1 MLSVGLELDL
11 GLWLI
16 CFSTSLRVGMCAV
29 RRSRARSRIVVNL
42 FLY

>member
-1 MLSVGLELDL
+1 MLSVGLERDL

-29 RRSRARSRIVVNL
+29 CRSRARSRIVVGL